1 MMNTLIAGRKVLW
14 LPKIADSGGKMSKV
28 TIRSVF
34 FRFVMFSTVSLMS
47 VVGFGCVSQSTLSEE
62 ALSNGTAEVHLTSS
76 VQITGTVSPV
86 VTEKTNASTPA
97 VSVTPMAVASNTPQ
111 PTETPQFVV
120 KVGELDIEG
129 GGPIAITEDGSLI
142 ATNGLDADFN
152 EYIYLVD
159 MVSGDTVAA
168 YEKPFAALTGTRS
181 LAFSPDGNYLAAG
194 GNQEFVYVWDV
205 NDGSLIFELPFQDVA
220 VLSVDFSHDGN
231 LIAGCS
237 AGEIGGATI
246 WNILDGSILA
256 FPIPVLAADV
266 EFMPDDST
274 LAVATIWHEFETQ
287 SHDSVLLWDY
297 DEGTLESI
305 FPGEMATSIAVSD
318 NGKLLAVAVDG
329 HLRLWDMLKAEEIEV
344 QEGTLSERV
353 SRIDWS
359 SQGIVAAL
367 NSDKSIV
374 LWNENGEFIMHIAN
388 EAAEDLLLNSE
399 NNLIVSAF
407 NKPLQIFTIPNS
419 AKTFPDD

>member
-1 MMNTLIAGRKVLW
+1 
-14 LPKIADSGGKMSKV
+14 
-28 TIRSVF
+28 
-34 FRFVMFSTVSLMS
+34 MFSPIFLMS
-47 VVGFGCVSQSTLSEE
+47 VGVFGCVSLSPVSEETLSN
-62 ALSNGTAEVHLTSS
+62 SSAEIHLTPTI
-76 VQITGTVSPV
+76 QIETPAQGTVSLTA
-86 VTEKTNASTPA
+86 TEKTNTPIPT
-97 VSVTPMAVASNTPQ
+97 VSVKPTAAASNTAQ
-111 PTETPQFVV
+111 PTETPQFVA
-120 KVGELDIEG
+120 KVGELDIDG
-129 GGPIAITEDGSLI
+129 GGPIAITEDGSMI

-152 EYIYLVD
+152 EYIYLID
-159 MVSGDTVAA
+159 MDRGDTIAA

-205 NDGSLIFELPFQDVA
+205 NDGSLVFELPFQDVA

-266 EFMPDDST
+266 DFMPDDST
-274 LAVATIWHEFETQ
+274 LAVATIWYESKTQ

-305 FPGEMATSIAVSD
+305 FPGEMATSIAISD
-318 NGKLLAVAVDG
+318 NGKLLAAAVDG
-329 HLRLWDMLKAEEIEV
+329 HLRLWDLLNAEEIEV
-344 QEGTLSERV
+344 QEDTLSERV
-353 SRIDWS
+353 FRIDWS
-359 SQGIVAAL
+359 SQGLVAAL
-367 NSDKSIV
+367 NSDKSIA

-388 EAAEDLLLNSE
+388 EAAEDFLFNSE
-399 NNLIVSAF
+399 DDLIVSAF
-407 NKPLQIFTIPNS
+407 NKPLQVFTILNS
-419 AKTFPDD
+419 EKAILDE

>member
-1 MMNTLIAGRKVLW
+1 
-14 LPKIADSGGKMSKV
+14 MSKV

-62 ALSNGTAEVHLTSS
+62 TLSNGTTEVHLTSS

-86 VTEKTNASTPA
+86 VTEKTNTSTPA
-97 VSVTPMAVASNTPQ
+97 VSVTPMAVASNTAQ

-159 MVSGDTVAA
+159 MGSGDTVAA

-246 WNILDGSILA
+246 WNILDGSILE

-274 LAVATIWHEFETQ
+274 LAVATIWYESETQ
-287 SHDSVLLWDY
+287 PHDSVLLWNY

-305 FPGEMATSIAVSD
+305 FPGEMATSIAISD
-318 NGKLLAVAVDG
+318 NGKLLAAAVDG
-329 HLRLWDMLKAEEIEV
+329 HLRLWDILKAEEVEV
-344 QEGTLSERV
+344 QKGTLSEPV
-353 SRIDWS
+353 FRIDWS

-388 EAAEDLLLNSE
+388 EAAEDFLLNSE

-407 NKPLQIFTIPNS
+407 NKPLQIFAIPNS
-419 AKTFPDD
+419 AKTFLDD